1 MRFRT
6 INSSLSLGYRRCRP
20 LCRKCSYSMHHL
32 NQPINPMEGENNTKK
47 TTYLEAG
54 EDVVTNT
61 EETGKEVMEAVDIV
75 V

>member
-1 MRFRT
+1 
-6 INSSLSLGYRRCRP
+6 
-20 LCRKCSYSMHHL
+20 MHHL

>member
-1 MRFRT
+1 
-6 INSSLSLGYRRCRP
+6 
-20 LCRKCSYSMHHL
+20 MHHL
-32 NQPINPMEGENNTKK
+32 NQPINTMEGENNMKK